1 MNFSVLAKNLER
13 FAVAN
18 SPAILTGIA
27 VTGTVATAV
36 LAGKASFKAAKI
48 IAGEEEKLK
57 DRMVEVSDEEEGDS
71 DSESTLDT
79 KQKTLLVWK
88 LYIPAASTCV
98 TTVMAMIAA
107 NQIGTRRTA
116 AMAAAYSLSEK
127 AFGEYREKIVE
138 KMGPKKEE
146 AARTEIA
153 QERVARTPVPS
164 NQVVISGNDVL
175 CFDQHS
181 GRYFHSTMEEL
192 KKSQNDT
199 NYRIINDGYQSLNDF
214 YERIG
219 LDMVPTGEELGWNT
233 DTKFELYFST
243 VLSPDQRPCIAIEFV
258 KGPITN
264 YYKVH

>member
-1 MNFSVLAKNLER
+1 MNLSVLAKNIEK

-48 IAGEEEKLK
+48 IAGEEEKIK
-57 DRMVEVSDEEEGDS
+57 DHMVEVSDDEEADQG
-71 DSESTLDT
+71 LDV
-79 KQKTLLVWK
+79 KAKTLLVWK
-88 LYIPAASTCV
+88 LYIPAASTCI

-138 KMGPKKEE
+138 KIGPTKE
-146 AARTEIA
+146 AKARDELA
-153 QERVARTPVPS
+153 QERVSRTPMPS
-164 NQVVISGNDVL
+164 NQLIITGNEVC

-181 GRYFHSTMEEL
+181 GRYFLSTVEDL
-192 KKSQNDT
+192 KQAQNNT

-214 YERIG
+214 YDRIG

-233 DTKFELYFST
+233 DTKLELYFST
-243 VLSPDQRPCIAIEFV
+243 VMSPDQRPCVAIEFA
-258 KGPITN
+258 KGPIAN
-264 YYKVH
+264 YYKGH